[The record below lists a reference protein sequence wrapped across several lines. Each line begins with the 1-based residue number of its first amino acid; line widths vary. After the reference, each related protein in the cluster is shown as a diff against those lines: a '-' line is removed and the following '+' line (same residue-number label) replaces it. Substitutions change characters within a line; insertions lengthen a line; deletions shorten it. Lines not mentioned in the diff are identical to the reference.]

1 MLCTSMCAL
10 LLLSCS
16 CCPARAVLL
25 LSPHSEQM
33 RCRHKNLYDAR
44 SAVRW
49 ASQVASALAALHEQQ
64 PAYVHNDVKAD
75 NVFLTDQPSI
85 FSPRDAKLGDL
96 KPHRC
101 VDTGVASGFRQA
113 Q

>member
-1 MLCTSMCAL
+1 
-10 LLLSCS
+10 
-16 CCPARAVLL
+16 
-25 LSPHSEQM
+25 M

-75 NVFLTDQPSI
+75 NVFLTEQPSI

-101 VDTGVASGFRQA
+101 ACDALQHNT
-113 Q
+113 

>member
-1 MLCTSMCAL
+1 
-10 LLLSCS
+10 
-16 CCPARAVLL
+16 
-25 LSPHSEQM
+25 M
-33 RCRHKNLYDAR
+33 RCRHKNLYDAK
-44 SAVRW
+44 SALRW

-101 VDTGVASGFRQA
+101 VAVCSPAIDVLGVSLLCIA
-113 Q
+113 